1 MIINFNNIGSVT
13 GGGGTPSPSSSNYR
27 VVDALSAITNPTEGL
42 MAYVKSK
49 TKVTNGVRFEITD
62 WENFSKNGEGN
73 AEDFLARVHWGD
85 WDESTQSVED
95 LLATNI
101 YLSGNQFYWGWNN
114 DGNLNYKET
123 ERDGAYYK
131 IMYQT
136 HNVEGNGYGSY
147 FDFYPIDETPWG
159 DYKFSLNS
167 NNTVSTTTIQNTA
180 IIPGGTYVY
189 SAGQWVEIAST
200 TFVWEDIAPST
211 TAETAAL
218 LEKIRSSVA
227 RGIYPSIFY
236 QNHIC
241 NYSGGDSQWVTFEG
255 VFGYNRN
262 IVFYISDQIFD
273 QNGFN
278 KIGIRLEDKQFLYDY
293 NLPVA
298 SANELGGVKI
308 GQGISIDQY
317 GVISAQ
323 GGGAGGYNVVDSLP
337 ETGSATESALYY
349 VKPYVVS
356 VEYRGISITTTASE
370 DYVAHIYDG
379 KGNEKS
385 VYISG
390 TDFHWGYKND
400 GEYHKK
406 DDASFWYKTDN
417 ANKTINVYLPD
428 DSWTVTLEENATSAE
443 TSPYTVQVPH
453 YGTTY
458 RFNGTGYTVA
468 EGYDDIYLYF
478 DYNDKDN
485 KEKKQALAD
494 IISSVKA
501 ENRKNIKLFVSN
513 LSSEYIKSLEGD
525 PYIQFM
531 PAFLS
536 QGSVVFTASILP
548 FNGEGSLEDPVFI
561 NCHVNFNGGLD
572 FEMVQAPSLFVLN
585 VDPVNHSLDSNG
597 ESWYAIS
604 CTLGD
609 SGQRNG
615 PIIQLVYNGTIFNA
629 VYKGTGLSH
638 NYRGRIYLDAKH
650 EGKNLHGVWN
660 VGYDNCTLIEWSDDP
675 DTYQSVSDLSNA
687 GIDTASFIS
696 GIYSVPANVITS
708 LTGET
713 ELFVNIVY
721 DAKCKVT
728 TDGTA
733 IKMYGEDGQGGW
745 VLRGSGTWADSTIET
760 TGIEN
765 NPNISYITTGS
776 TTYQFTFVYGSYGQ
790 PGVTISKT
798 PFYQPFE
805 GLLAF
810 DKSNSSLNL
819 YAGGQWRTIYSQ
831 A

>member
-27 VVDALSAITNPTEGL
+27 IVDALSAITNPTEGL

-49 TKVTNGVRFEITD
+49 TKVTNGIRFEITD
-62 WENFSKNGEGN
+62 WDAFTQNTGGTTSGWLGT
-73 AEDFLARVHWGD
+73 VQWGD
-85 WDESTQSVED
+85 WDGIAQPPNNSMA
-95 LLATNI
+95 LPI
-101 YLSGNQFYWGWNN
+101 ILSGNQFIYFEN
-114 DGNLNYKET
+114 DGKLHPMSLSRNGVGSN
-123 ERDGAYYK
+123 
-131 IMYQT
+131 IMYRT
-136 HNVEGNGYGSY
+136 HNGEESGYGSY
-147 FDFYPIDETPWG
+147 FDFYPIEETPWG
-159 DYKFSLNS
+159 DYKFWLN
-167 NNTVSTTTIQNTA
+167 NGCSTSITTPYEEITA
-180 IIPGGTYVY
+180 GHTYVY
-189 SAGQWVEIAST
+189 SAGQWVQNIPT
-200 TFVWEDIAPST
+200 TLWWEDIMPST
-211 TAETAAL
+211 RADLAELVA
-218 LEKIRSSVA
+218 KIRASVA
-227 RGIYPSIFY
+227 RGIYPSILFGD
-236 QNHIC
+236 HILAY
-241 NYSGGDSQWVTFEG
+241 NGDSGDFVRFEG
-255 VFGYNRN
+255 NADNYRDTMIVYFSDKIYN
-262 IVFYISDQIFD
+262 SDGFD
-273 QNGFN
+273 DY
-278 KIGIRLEDKQFLYDY
+278 GIKADFVKPYT
-293 NLPVA
+293 LPVA
-298 SANELGGVKI
+298 SESVLGGVKI
-308 GQGISIDQY
+308 GQGISINQD

-323 GGGAGGYNVVDSLP
+323 GGGGYNVVDSLP

-349 VKPYVVS
+349 VKPYVES
-356 VEYRGISITTTASE
+356 AEYRGISITTTASE

-379 KGNEKS
+379 GGNEKS

-390 TDFHWGYKND
+390 TDFHWGYQND

-406 DDASFWYKTDN
+406 DDAEFWYKTDN

-428 DSWTVTLEENATSAE
+428 DSWTVTLEGNATSAE

-453 YGTTY
+453 DAQTY

-485 KEKKQALAD
+485 SEKRQALAD
-494 IISSVKA
+494 SISSVKA

-548 FNGEGSLEDPVFI
+548 FNGGGSLEDPVFI
-561 NCHVNFNGGLD
+561 NCHVDFNGGLD
-572 FEMVQAPSLFVLN
+572 FQMVQAPSLFVFN

-660 VGYDNCTLIEWSDDP
+660 VGYNNCTLIEWSDDP

-733 IKMYGEDGQGGW
+733 IKMYGEDGAGGW
-745 VLRGSGTWADSTIET
+745 VLRGSGTWADSSIET
-760 TGIEN
+760 TDIGN
-765 NPNISYITTGS
+765 NPGIYNITTGS
-776 TTYQFTFVYGSYGQ
+776 TTYQFRFVYRDYNN
-790 PGVTISKT
+790 PGTTISKT

-810 DKSNSSLNL
+810 DQSNTSLNL
-819 YAGGQWRTIYSQ
+819 YAGGQWRTIYPQ

>member
-1 MIINFNNIGSVT
+1 MIINFSNIGSGT
-13 GGGGTPSPSSSNYR
+13 GGGG
-27 VVDALSAITNPTEGL
+27 
-42 MAYVKSK
+42 
-49 TKVTNGVRFEITD
+49 
-62 WENFSKNGEGN
+62 
-73 AEDFLARVHWGD
+73 
-85 WDESTQSVED
+85 
-95 LLATNI
+95 
-101 YLSGNQFYWGWNN
+101 
-114 DGNLNYKET
+114 
-123 ERDGAYYK
+123 
-131 IMYQT
+131 
-136 HNVEGNGYGSY
+136 SY
-147 FDFYPIDETPWG
+147 T
-159 DYKFSLNS
+159 
-167 NNTVSTTTIQNTA
+167 
-180 IIPGGTYVY
+180 
-189 SAGQWVEIAST
+189 
-200 TFVWEDIAPST
+200 
-211 TAETAAL
+211 
-218 LEKIRSSVA
+218 
-227 RGIYPSIFY
+227 
-236 QNHIC
+236 
-241 NYSGGDSQWVTFEG
+241 
-255 VFGYNRN
+255 
-262 IVFYISDQIFD
+262 
-273 QNGFN
+273 
-278 KIGIRLEDKQFLYDY
+278 
-293 NLPVA
+293 LPVA
-298 SANELGGVKI
+298 SASVLGGVKI
-308 GQGISIDQY
+308 GQGISIDQD

-323 GGGAGGYNVVDSLP
+323 GGKNDIVLDVAEVDNMSYADRKVLWDEVYEKILAGHRIYAKGEVGGSELGNYAYLPLEKYTAETNTSAHSGGFLYFAVKDANANIYLYFVFTSGGNLSGIAHSKLNKYDIYSLPTASSKTLGGVKIGSGISIDDEGVISVQGGGSGGYNVVDSLP

-349 VKPYVVS
+349 VKPYVES
-356 VEYRGISITTTASE
+356 VNYRGISITTTASE

-379 KGNEKS
+379 GGNEKS

-390 TDFHWGYKND
+390 TNFHWGYQND

-406 DDASFWYKTDN
+406 DDADFWYKTNN

-428 DSWTVTLEENATSAE
+428 DSWTVTLEGNATSAE
-443 TSPYTVQVPH
+443 TSPYTVQIPH
-453 YGTTY
+453 DAQTY

-468 EGYDDIYLYF
+468 GGYDDIYLYF
-478 DYNDKDN
+478 DYKDRDN
-485 KEKKQALAD
+485 SEKKQALAD
-494 IISSVKA
+494 SISAVQP

-548 FNGEGSLEDPVFI
+548 FNGGGSLEDPVFI

-819 YAGGQWRTIYSQ
+819 YAGGQWRTIYPQ

>member
-13 GGGGTPSPSSSNYR
+13 GGGGTPSPSPSNYR

-42 MAYVKSK
+42 MAYVKAK
-49 TKVTNGVRFEITD
+49 TKVTNGVRIEISD
-62 WENFSKNGEGN
+62 WDAFPKGEDGRANGY
-73 AEDFLARVHWGD
+73 LAIIQDED
-85 WDESTQSVED
+85 WDESTQAPNSNSVYPII
-95 LLATNI
+95 LVGNI
-101 YLSGNQFYWGWNN
+101 FTLNQN
-114 DGNLNYKET
+114 DGNFHSTNASHNGDNYT
-123 ERDGAYYK
+123 FAYKTY
-131 IMYQT
+131 
-136 HNVEGNGYGSY
+136 NGEESGYGSY
-147 FDFYPIDETPWG
+147 IDLYMIGKPFKLW
-159 DYKFSLNS
+159 LNNGCS
-167 NNTVSTTTIQNTA
+167 TAVTTTPYVEIT
-180 IIPGGTYVY
+180 PGQTYLY
-189 SAGQWVEIAST
+189 SAGQWVEIVST
-200 TFVWEDIAPST
+200 TIRMEDIPLST
-211 TAETAAL
+211 SADTAEFVAKVRA
-218 LEKIRSSVA
+218 SVA
-227 RGIYPSIFY
+227 RGIYPSILLGGILCTY
-236 QNHIC
+236 N
-241 NYSGGDSQWVTFEG
+241 GDSQDFIRFIGDAGNEQVILYFSDEIHNSDGFEDRG
-255 VFGYNRN
+255 LK
-262 IVFYISDQIFD
+262 FD
-273 QNGFN
+273 YV
-278 KIGIRLEDKQFLYDY
+278 KRYT
-293 NLPVA
+293 LPVA

-308 GQGISIDQY
+308 GQGISIDQD

-323 GGGAGGYNVVDSLP
+323 GGGDYSVVDSLP
-337 ETGSATESALYY
+337 ETGSATEGALYY
-349 VKPYVVS
+349 VKPYVES
-356 VEYRGISITTTASE
+356 VNYRGISITTTASE
-370 DYVAHIYDG
+370 DNVAYIYDG
-379 KGNEKS
+379 GGNEKK

-406 DDASFWYKTDN
+406 DDADFWYKTDN

-428 DSWTVTLEENATSAE
+428 DSWTVTLEGNATSAE

-453 YGTTY
+453 DAQTY

-485 KEKKQALAD
+485 NEKKRALAD
-494 IISSVKA
+494 SISSVKA

-548 FNGEGSLEDPVFI
+548 FNGGGSLEDPVFI
-561 NCHVNFNGGLD
+561 NCHVDFNGGLD

-660 VGYDNCTLIEWSDDP
+660 VGYNNCTLIEWSENP

-696 GIYSVPANVITS
+696 GIYSVPTNAITS
-708 LTGET
+708 LTEET

-721 DAKCKVT
+721 NAKCKVT

-745 VLRGSGTWADSTIET
+745 VLRGSGTWADSSIET
-760 TGIEN
+760 TDIEFNPGIYN
-765 NPNISYITTGS
+765 ITTGS
-776 TTYQFTFVYGSYGQ
+776 TTYQFRFVYRDYGQ

-810 DKSNSSLNL
+810 DKSNTSLSL
-819 YAGGQWRTIYSQ
+819 YAGGQWRTIYPQ

>member
-42 MAYVKSK
+42 MAFVKAK
-49 TKVTNGVRFEITD
+49 TKTTDGVRVEISD
-62 WENFSKNGEGN
+62 WNAFPKEADGRANGYLAIIQDEN
-73 AEDFLARVHWGD
+73 
-85 WDESTQSVED
+85 WDESTQAPNSNSVWD
-95 LLATNI
+95 VILI
-101 YLSGNQFYWGWNN
+101 GNQFNLLEN
-114 DGNLNYKET
+114 DDKFHSTTASHNGDNYT
-123 ERDGAYYK
+123 FVYK
-131 IMYQT
+131 T
-136 HNVEGNGYGSY
+136 HNGEESGYGSY
-147 FDFYPIDETPWG
+147 VDLYMIDKPFKLW
-159 DYKFSLNS
+159 LNNGCS
-167 NNTVSTTTIQNTA
+167 TAVTTTPYVEITQ
-180 IIPGGTYVY
+180 GQTYLY
-189 SAGQWVEIAST
+189 SAGQWVEIIST
-200 TFVWEDIAPST
+200 TFPLVMPST
-211 TAETAAL
+211 SAETTEFVA
-218 LEKIRSSVA
+218 KIRASVA
-227 RGIYPSIFY
+227 RGIYPSILIGNDILTY
-236 QNHIC
+236 N
-241 NYSGGDSQWVTFEG
+241 GDSGDFIR
-255 VFGYNRN
+255 FAGYLGNERV
-262 IVFYISDQIFD
+262 ILYFSDEIYNSDGFD
-273 QNGFN
+273 DRGF
-278 KIGIRLEDKQFLYDY
+278 KIDY
-293 NLPVA
+293 VKAYTLPVA
-298 SANELGGVKI
+298 SANKLGGVKI
-308 GQGISIDQY
+308 GQGISIDQD

-323 GGGAGGYNVVDSLP
+323 GGGSGGYNVVDSLP
-337 ETGSATESALYY
+337 ETGSATEGALYY
-349 VKPYVVS
+349 VKPYVES
-356 VEYRGISITTTASE
+356 AEYRGISITTTASE

-379 KGNEKS
+379 GGNEKS

-390 TDFHWGYKND
+390 TDFHWGYQND

-406 DDASFWYKTDN
+406 DDADFWYKTNN

-428 DSWTVTLEENATSAE
+428 NSWTVTLEGNATSAE

-453 YGTTY
+453 DAQTY

-485 KEKKQALAD
+485 NEKKQALAD
-494 IISSVKA
+494 SISSVKA

-548 FNGEGSLEDPVFI
+548 FNGGGSLEDPVFI
-561 NCHVNFNGGLD
+561 NCHVDFNGGLD
-572 FEMVQAPSLFVLN
+572 FQMVQAPSLFVFN

-675 DTYQSVSDLSNA
+675 DTYQSVSGLSNA

-696 GIYSVPANVITS
+696 GIYSVPTNVITS

-733 IKMYGEDGQGGW
+733 IKMYGEDGAGGW
-745 VLRGSGTWADSTIET
+745 VLRGSGTWADSSIET

-776 TTYQFTFVYGSYGQ
+776 TTYQFTFVYGNYGQ

-819 YAGGQWRTIYSQ
+819 YAGGQWRTIYPQ